1 MNRLDGLLRAVP
13 HYESFLSA
21 DEMRQRWQALLNR
34 YPGLFRAR
42 TVGQSRDGRTI
53 ELLSAGHG
61 ARAVMLVGA
70 PHPHELVGTL
80 TIDFLAHYIA
90 EQPMAQS
97 ELGCSWHFIQVIEP
111 DGLSL
116 NEPWIAKARR
126 PSNYLRSFYRPPLSD
141 QAEYTFPF
149 STRDH
154 SFGMTTAEANAW
166 RTALDWVRP
175 DLLVSLHNSEV
186 GGAFFFTSGDDF
198 ELDSSL
204 VECAGWLG
212 FDVDAR
218 GEPGSLPKAGR
229 PGVFRFPDEIEQS
242 ILDAAALGPSSSL
255 LTGDS
260 SAGYA
265 QRQFGTLSLVP
276 EIPYWRIR
284 EGIPATMMLP
294 QRPTTDELVNALLPA
309 VDRSACSAGTAR
321 LLRALEDD
329 VATDSI
335 VATEGASQVS
345 QSLIAMR
352 RPAMLFNLAARLG
365 QQEIIDAIEPQFNA
379 WCKALDSVLE
389 PIPLVQL
396 VRLQAAAAW
405 LAARRIQARRAA

>member
-1 MNRLDGLLRAVP
+1 MNRLDALLRAVP
-13 HYESFLSA
+13 HYDSFLSA

-61 ARAVMLVGA
+61 GPAVMLVGA

-111 DGLSL
+111 DGLYL
-116 NEPWIAKARR
+116 NEPWIARPRR
-126 PSNYLRSFYRPPLSD
+126 PSNYLRSFYRPPLSE

-154 SFGMTTAEANAW
+154 SFGMTTPEANAW

-204 VECAGWLG
+204 VECAGRLG
-212 FDVDAR
+212 FDIDAR

-242 ILDAAALGPSSSL
+242 ILDAGESGAPLSL

-276 EIPYWRIR
+276 EVPYWRLP
-284 EGIPATMMLP
+284 EGKPAAMLA
-294 QRPTTDELVNALLPA
+294 QRPTTDALVNALLPRI
-309 VDRSACSAGTAR
+309 DRSALSAGTAR

-329 VATDSI
+329 VAIAATD
-335 VATEGASQVS
+335 ATAAAVEVS
-345 QSLIAMR
+345 QSLVSMR
-352 RPAMLFNLAARLG
+352 RPAMLFNLASRLG
-365 QQEIIDAIEPQFNA
+365 QQEIVDAIEPQFDA
-379 WCKALDSVLE
+379 WCQALDGVLE

-396 VRLQAAAAW
+396 VRLQAASAW
-405 LAARRIQARRAA
+405 LAAQRMQARQAT